1 VLIPLSE
8 PFRTIF
14 GFHYE
19 SSSAVAPADAE
30 RNIRVRM
37 SESSTPRAAVPA
49 PESLD
54 SSLLRTLMDTSAD
67 RIYFKDLESRIVRNN
82 AAHAR
87 SLGAPSPESC
97 AGRTDF
103 DFFSKDHA
111 EQAYADEQRIIRTGE
126 PIIAKVE
133 RTTLRDGRRGWAS
146 TTKMPWRDAAG
157 RIIGTFGLTR
167 DITEAHEAERRL
179 NDERILLRTILDHLP
194 SRLYVKDVNS
204 RYVLN
209 NRSHLDLL
217 GAPSQESAL
226 GRTTTDFFPGP
237 RGEQALADDR
247 RAFGGESLIN
257 VEKSDFGPEGDVH
270 WSLVT
275 KVPLHD
281 AHGEIVGLV
290 GISHDITRRKVAEEE
305 ARRRGQEM
313 EADLRMARQVQEAFL
328 NRPYPVFPGA
338 TAAGRLRFAHRYLP
352 ASTLGGDFFDIMR
365 VSDSRCGV
373 LVCDVMGHG
382 VRAGLLTALIR
393 GVAEEVGTRTTD
405 PVAVVAEINRSLMP
419 IVEQTGQPVFATVF
433 FALIDLAT
441 GRLDYANAGHP
452 APLIRHAR
460 GEIERLSPADPEPA
474 AGLMADFSYSRL
486 SAEFLPG
493 DLLLAFTDGVFEA
506 LGAEGQIFGETR
518 IREVLAATAGRP
530 AEEINQ
536 RLIAAV
542 RDFSGRDSFEDDV
555 CVVAIEALR

>member
-1 VLIPLSE
+1 
-8 PFRTIF
+8 
-14 GFHYE
+14 
-19 SSSAVAPADAE
+19 
-30 RNIRVRM
+30 M
-37 SESSTPRAAVPA
+37 SESSPPRDTVPA
-49 PESLD
+49 SESLE

-67 RIYFKDLESRIVRNN
+67 RIYFKDLQSRIVRNN

-87 SLGAPSPESC
+87 SLGAPSPEAC
-97 AGRTDF
+97 VGRTDF

-111 EQAYADEQRIIRTGE
+111 EQAFADEQRIIRTGE
-126 PIIAKVE
+126 PVIAKVE

-146 TTKMPWRDAAG
+146 TTKMPWRDAG
-157 RIIGTFGLTR
+157 GKIIGTFGVTR
-167 DITEAHEAERRL
+167 DITAAHEAERRL

-247 RAFGGESLIN
+247 RAFAGESLVN
-257 VEKSDFGPEGDVH
+257 VEKSDFDPAGDVH

-290 GISHDITRRKVAEEE
+290 GISHDITRRKVAEDEVQ
-305 ARRRGQEM
+305 RRGQEM

-328 NRPYPVFPGA
+328 TRPYPMFPD
-338 TAAGRLRFAHRYLP
+338 AAGASRLRFAHRYLP
-352 ASTLGGDFFDIMR
+352 ASTLGGDFFDILR
-365 VSDSRCGV
+365 ISDSRCGV

-393 GVAEEVGTRTTD
+393 GVAEEVGTRTAD

-433 FALIDLAT
+433 FALLDLST
-441 GRLDYANAGHP
+441 GRLEYANAGHP
-452 APLIRHAR
+452 PPLVRHGDGA
-460 GEIERLSPADPEPA
+460 IERLSPSDPEPA
-474 AGLMADFSYSRL
+474 TGLMSDFSYSRL
-486 SAEFLPG
+486 NAEFRPG
-493 DLLLAFTDGVFEA
+493 DVLLAFTDGVFEA
-506 LGAEGQIFGETR
+506 AGAEGQIFGETR
-518 IREVLAATAGRP
+518 IREVLSATAGRP
-530 AEEINQ
+530 AGEINQ

-542 RDFSGRDSFEDDV
+542 REFSGRDSFEDDV
-555 CVVAIEALR
+555 CVVAIEALP